1 MPIDGIEPSPK
12 DFQSSALPFKL
23 YKQKKM
29 DNLGIEPRTYSL

>member
-23 YKQKKM
+23 YELLFV
-29 DNLGIEPRTYSL
+29 DNIGLEPITYSL